1 VKSILLAAALLAFAA
16 APLSDP
22 MARFSYSTALAE
34 RMNARLGN
42 AADTMFVSDDAQGRE
57 LSRPLL
63 LSAIQ
68 ALIRV
73 FPACGNRQ
81 LRFGYAYG
89 QDATAHLVAFEEE
102 GASAT
107 KCPPALVTI
116 APDSGAVTVRSFPQ
130 T

>member
-1 VKSILLAAALLAFAA
+1 MLFVAALLASAA

-22 MARFSYSTALAE
+22 MARFSYSAALAE
-34 RMNARLGN
+34 RMNARFGN
-42 AADTMFVSDDAQGRE
+42 ANTTFVSDDTQGRE
-57 LSRPLL
+57 LSSPVL

-89 QDATAHLVAFEEE
+89 QDATSHLVAFAQE
-102 GASAT
+102 GVPAA
-107 KCPPALVTI
+107 KCPPTALITI